1 MAITDVDPDLVRET
15 ANNTFVGMGELET
28 HLRTMSGAQD
38 ELFVAVKGHTGD
50 AIYKALADA
59 YEKGSKLA
67 KDLQGIV
74 DVMQKN
80 HVTFNSE
87 DMDAAAKVYA
97 NMGADGSVA
106 GNDGF
111 VSNSAATSAADRL
124 NLNI

>member
-28 HLRTMSGAQD
+28 HLRTMSSAQD
-38 ELFVAVKGHTGD
+38 ELYVAVKGQTGD

-59 YEKGSKLA
+59 YEKGTKLA

-80 HVTFNSE
+80 HVSFNE
-87 DMDAAAKVYA
+87 GDMDAAAKVYA
-97 NMGADGSVA
+97 QMGGDGSIGA
-106 GNDGF
+106 NDGF
-111 VSNSAATSAADRL
+111 VSDSAARSAADRL